1 MNRHIAAAVLAATD
15 PAAVDPAASDR
26 TPAADEAAL
35 LRRIAKLERI
45 NGALMAHVER
55 SMDQQ
60 GSAYSLFQTA
70 IMLEG
75 RVRSRTEELT
85 GLMHRLERSNEA
97 LVSAKE
103 DAETANRS
111 KTRFL
116 AAASHDLL
124 QPLNAARLSLSAMV
138 DLPLG
143 PEALS
148 IAGQVER
155 GLQTIEDLIKTLLD
169 ISKLDA
175 GVVHPAVKG
184 IALRDLLGSLAA
196 GFQPLAERK
205 GLRLALRCPDVCVAS
220 DPVLLQRILQNLVAN
235 AIRYTDAGGV
245 LLAARRRGGEVRI
258 DVVDSGAGIA
268 EAERDLVFEEFYRGS
283 QTAPGLH
290 DDGAPGLGLGLSIV
304 RRMAQALDHPLALAS
319 RPGHG
324 TRVSL
329 HLARAAAPA
338 PDKEPPRLAPLTR
351 LTGARVL
358 VVENDPST
366 ADALKRLLQN
376 WDAQVC
382 VHRDLAGV
390 AAGVRA
396 GAAAPDLLI
405 LDYHLDD
412 GACGLDVADY
422 LRSLSA
428 RPLPVIVTTADHSA
442 EIEMRAAEIGAELVH
457 KPIKPAQLRSL
468 LTYMLA

>member
-1 MNRHIAAAVLAATD
+1 MTGLVTLAAGD
-15 PAAVDPAASDR
+15 P
-26 TPAADEAAL
+26 EL
-35 LRRIAKLERI
+35 LRRIEKLERI
-45 NGALMAHVER
+45 NAALMAHVER

-60 GSAYSLFQTA
+60 GGAYSLFQTA
-70 IMLEG
+70 ITLEG

-97 LVSAKE
+97 LVAAKE
-103 DAETANRS
+103 EAETANRS

-124 QPLNAARLSLSAMV
+124 QPLNAARLSLSALA

-143 PEALS
+143 QEAFA

-175 GVVHPAVKG
+175 GVVRPVVKG
-184 IALRDLLGSLAA
+184 VLLRDLIAGLVA
-196 GFQPLAERK
+196 GFEPLAERK
-205 GLRLALRCPDVCVAS
+205 GLRLVIRCPDICVAS
-220 DPVLLQRILQNLVAN
+220 DSVLLQRILQNLVSN
-235 AIRYTDAGGV
+235 AIRYTSAGGV
-245 LLAARRRGGEVRI
+245 VVAARPRGDRVRI

-268 EAERDLVFEEFYRGS
+268 EGERDLVFEEFYRGAS
-283 QTAPGLH
+283 TAGS
-290 DDGAPGLGLGLSIV
+290 GEGGVPGLGLGLSIV
-304 RRMAQALDHPLALAS
+304 RRMAQALDHRLTLAS
-319 RPGHG
+319 RHGHG

-329 HLARAAAPA
+329 ELPRALAPA
-338 PDKEPPRLAPLTR
+338 PDLEPARLAPLTA

-376 WDAQVC
+376 WDAQVQ
-382 VHRDLAGV
+382 VFRDLAGV
-390 AAGVRA
+390 AAAVRA
-396 GAAAPDLLI
+396 GEVGPDILI

-422 LRSLSA
+422 LRNLSRA
-428 RPLPVIVTTADHSA
+428 PLPVIVTTADHSP
-442 EIEMRAAEIGAELVH
+442 EIEMRVAEIGAELVH

-468 LTYMLA
+468 LTYLLV